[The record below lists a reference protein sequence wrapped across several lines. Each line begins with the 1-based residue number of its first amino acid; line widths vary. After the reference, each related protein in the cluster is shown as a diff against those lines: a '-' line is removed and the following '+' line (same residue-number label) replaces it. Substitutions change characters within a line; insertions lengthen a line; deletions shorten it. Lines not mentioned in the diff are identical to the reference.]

1 MLNTYLQGFAVSLS
15 LIVAI
20 GAQNAFV
27 LKQGL
32 KKQSVFWVCFACALS
47 DSILIAFGVAGFS
60 AVLQRYPEIIQF
72 AKWGGAAFLCWYG
85 FQHAVQAVKSQ
96 QALQASQTEESCFAQ
111 IILLCLALTWLNP
124 HVYLD
129 TVILLGSISTQFAD
143 QAYFALGAISA
154 SWLFFFALG
163 YGARVLIPVFEN
175 PKAWQFLDGMIA
187 LVMWGIAVS
196 LLFNA

>member
-1 MLNTYLQGFAVSLS
+1 MLNTYLQGLAVGFS
-15 LIVAI
+15 LIIAI
-20 GAQNAFV
+20 GAQNAFI

-32 KKQSVFWVCFACALS
+32 KRQHVFWVCFACAFS
-47 DSILIAFGVAGFS
+47 DALLILLGVAGFS
-60 AVLQRYPEIIQF
+60 AVLLHYPQIIQF
-72 AKWGGAAFLCWYG
+72 AKWGGALFLFWYG
-85 FQHAVQAVKSQ
+85 FQHVVQALKS
-96 QALQASQTEESCFAQ
+96 ASVMQLSANSASSLTQT
-111 IILLCLALTWLNP
+111 LLMCLALTWLNP

-175 PKAWQFLDGMIA
+175 PKAWQFLDGIIA

-196 LLFNA
+196 LLFNT

>member
-1 MLNTYLQGFAVSLS
+1 M
-15 LIVAI
+15 
-20 GAQNAFV
+20 
-27 LKQGL
+27 
-32 KKQSVFWVCFACALS
+32 
-47 DSILIAFGVAGFS
+47 
-60 AVLQRYPEIIQF
+60 
-72 AKWGGAAFLCWYG
+72 
-85 FQHAVQAVKSQ
+85 
-96 QALQASQTEESCFAQ
+96 
-111 IILLCLALTWLNP
+111 CLALTWLNP

-175 PKAWQFLDGMIA
+175 PKAWQFLDGIIA

-196 LLFNA
+196 LLFNT